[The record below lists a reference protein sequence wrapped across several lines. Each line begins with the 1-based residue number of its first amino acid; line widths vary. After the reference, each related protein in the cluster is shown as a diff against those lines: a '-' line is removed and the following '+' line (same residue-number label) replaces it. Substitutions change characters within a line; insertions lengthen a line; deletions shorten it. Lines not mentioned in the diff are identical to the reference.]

1 MSNHPLNL
9 TLRFLLEL
17 VALGAIAYWGWTQN
31 DGVWRWVAAL
41 GLPLIAAAL
50 WVTFRVPGDQERMA
64 ESFRAISPGVAEA
77 VPTQSEPRRG
87 AVAVPGVV
95 RLAIEAIFFGGAVW
109 LLALAGQPRPALIF
123 GIIAVL
129 HYAASYDRIRW
140 LLSRT

>member
-50 WVTFRVPGDQERMA
+50 WVTFRVPGDMERMVQSFQ
-64 ESFRAISPGVAEA
+64 ESTGTLGEAFRTPA
-77 VPTQSEPRRG
+77 EPRDVR
-87 AVAVPGVV
+87 VAVPGVV
-95 RLAIEAIFFGGAVW
+95 RLAIEALFFGGAVW

-123 GIIAVL
+123 GIIVVL

-140 LLSRT
+140 LLRRT

>member
-31 DGVWRWVAAL
+31 DGVWRWVAVL

-50 WVTFRVPGDQERMA
+50 WVTFRVPGDMERMA
-64 ESFRAISPGVAEA
+64 QSFQTSTGVLGEAFRAPA
-77 VPTQSEPRRG
+77 EPRKVG
-87 AVAVPGVV
+87 VAVPGVV

-109 LLALAGQPRPALIF
+109 LLALAGQPRPALLF
-123 GIIAVL
+123 GIIVVL

>member
-31 DGVWRWVAAL
+31 DGVWRWVAVL

-64 ESFRAISPGVAEA
+64 ESFRAMAPGVDGALPA
-77 VPTQSEPRRG
+77 QSAPGRV

-109 LLALAGQPRPALIF
+109 LLALAGQPRPALLF
-123 GIIAVL
+123 GIIIVL